1 MKSLSLLIKPASGNC
16 QLRCRYCFY
25 ENVSE
30 SRETSNYGL
39 MTLDTLDL
47 LVKKAIAET
56 TEQCS
61 FAFQGGEPTL
71 AGLDFYREL
80 IRLQEKYRAEFQK
93 ISLVI
98 HNAIQTNGMLLD
110 DDWCAFLA
118 QHKFLVGLSLDGD
131 KDIHDLNR
139 IDAQGKGTYTRAMKA
154 AKLLEKHQVEF
165 NILVV
170 VTRQLA
176 RRAKH
181 IYHTLVKNGFR
192 YLQFIPCID
201 DFGKEPGSSPFSLT
215 AERYGD
221 FLKTLF
227 DEWYKDFMA
236 GQYISI
242 RHFDNWIHMLQ
253 GQPPETCSMSG
264 RCTCY
269 GVVEADG
276 SVYPC
281 DFYVLDPWKLG
292 TVQENTFEEML
303 TCQLAEDFLQ
313 ASWPVASKCQA
324 CKYYPICR
332 GGCRR
337 DREPLLAGEGQ
348 EASLNIYCDAYLAF
362 FDHALGQ
369 MQQIARMTTRR

>member
-39 MTLDTLDL
+39 MSLDTLDL

-56 TEQCS
+56 TESCT

-80 IRLQEKYRAEFQK
+80 IRLQEKFRAEYQK
-93 ISLVI
+93 KSLVI

-110 DDWCAFLA
+110 DDWCAFFA
-118 QHKFLVGLSLDGD
+118 QNKFLVGLSLDGD

-139 IDAQGKGTYTRAMKA
+139 IDAQGKGTYSRVMKA
-154 AKLLEKHQVEF
+154 ARLLEKHKVEF

-170 VTRQLA
+170 VTSQLA

-181 IYHTLVKNGFR
+181 VYHSLVKNGFR

-201 DFGKEPGSSPFSLT
+201 DFGLEPGSSPFSLT
-215 AERYGD
+215 AERYGE

-236 GQYISI
+236 GQYISV
-242 RHFDNWIHMLQ
+242 RHFDNWVHMLQ
-253 GQPPETCSMSG
+253 GQSPETCSMSG

-292 TVQENTFEEML
+292 TVQENSFEEML
-303 TCQLAEDFLQ
+303 TCQLAQDFVA
-313 ASWPVASKCQA
+313 ASWPVAPKCQV
-324 CKYYPICR
+324 CKYYTICR

-362 FDHALGQ
+362 FDHALGR
-369 MQQIARMTTRR
+369 MQQIARMTQR

>member
-1 MKSLSLLIKPASGNC
+1 
-16 QLRCRYCFY
+16 
-25 ENVSE
+25 
-30 SRETSNYGL
+30 
-39 MTLDTLDL
+39 
-47 LVKKAIAET
+47 
-56 TEQCS
+56 
-61 FAFQGGEPTL
+61 
-71 AGLDFYREL
+71 
-80 IRLQEKYRAEFQK
+80 
-93 ISLVI
+93 
-98 HNAIQTNGMLLD
+98 
-110 DDWCAFLA
+110 
-118 QHKFLVGLSLDGD
+118 
-131 KDIHDLNR
+131 
-139 IDAQGKGTYTRAMKA
+139 
-154 AKLLEKHQVEF
+154 
-165 NILVV
+165 
-170 VTRQLA
+170 
-176 RRAKH
+176 
-181 IYHTLVKNGFR
+181 
-192 YLQFIPCID
+192 
-201 DFGKEPGSSPFSLT
+201 
-215 AERYGD
+215 
-221 FLKTLF
+221 
-227 DEWYKDFMA
+227 
-236 GQYISI
+236 
-242 RHFDNWIHMLQ
+242 MLQ

-313 ASWPVASKCQA
+313 ASWPGASKCQA

>member
-56 TEQCS
+56 TDHCT

-71 AGLDFYREL
+71 VGLDFYRDL
-80 IRLQEKYRAEFQK
+80 IRLQEKYRTEFQK

-176 RRAKH
+176 RRANH

>member
-56 TEQCS
+56 TDHCT

-71 AGLDFYREL
+71 VGLDFYRDL
-80 IRLQEKYRAEFQK
+80 IRLQEKYRTEFQK

>member
-25 ENVSE
+25 ENVTE
-30 SRETSNYGL
+30 SRQTANYGVMKDEML
-39 MTLDTLDL
+39 ET
-47 LVKKAIAET
+47 LVKNAIAET
-56 TEQCS
+56 TDQCS

-71 AGLDFYREL
+71 VGLDFYRDL
-80 IRLQEKYRAEFQK
+80 IRLQEKYRAEHQK
-93 ISLVI
+93 KSLVI

-110 DDWCAFLA
+110 DDWCDFFARN
-118 QHKFLVGLSLDGD
+118 KFLVGLSLDGD

-139 IDAQGKGTYTRAMKA
+139 FDAAGKGTYNRVIKA
-154 AKLLEKHQVEF
+154 ARLLEKHKVEF

-170 VTRQLA
+170 VTRELA

-181 IYHTLVKNGFR
+181 VYHALVNNGFR

-201 DFGKEPGSSPFSLT
+201 DFGQEPGSSPYSLT
-215 AERYGD
+215 AERYGE
-221 FLKTLF
+221 FLKNLF

-236 GQYISI
+236 GRYISI

-269 GVVEADG
+269 GVIEADG

-281 DFYVLDPWKLG
+281 DFYVLDEWRLG
-292 TVQENTFEEML
+292 SIQDSSFADLL
-303 TCQLAEDFLQ
+303 TGQLAQKFVQ
-313 ASWPVASKCQA
+313 ASWPIAPKCQT
-324 CKYYPICR
+324 CQYYPICR

-337 DREPLLAGEGQ
+337 DREPLQMGEEQ
-348 EASLNIYCDAYLAF
+348 DSSLNVYCDGYLAF
-362 FDHALGQ
+362 FGHALGR
-369 MQQIARMTTRR
+369 MQQIARMTQRS

>member
-56 TEQCS
+56 TDHCT

-71 AGLDFYREL
+71 VGLDFYRDL
-80 IRLQEKYRAEFQK
+80 IRLQEKYRTEFQK

-98 HNAIQTNGMLLD
+98 RNAIQTNGMLLD

-242 RHFDNWIHMLQ
+242 RHFDNWVHMLL

>member
-1 MKSLSLLIKPASGNC
+1 MKSLNLLIKPASGNC

>member
-56 TEQCS
+56 TDHCT

-71 AGLDFYREL
+71 VGLDFYRDL
-80 IRLQEKYRAEFQK
+80 IRLQEKYRTEFQK

-337 DREPLLAGEGQ
+337 DREPLLAAEGQ

>member
-30 SRETSNYGL
+30 SRETSYYGL

-56 TEQCS
+56 TDHCT

>member
-71 AGLDFYREL
+71 VGLDFYRDL

>member
-56 TEQCS
+56 TDHCT

-71 AGLDFYREL
+71 VGLDFYRDL
-80 IRLQEKYRAEFQK
+80 IRLQEKYRTEFQK

-369 MQQIARMTTRR
+369 MQQIARMTQR

>member
-1 MKSLSLLIKPASGNC
+1 M
-16 QLRCRYCFY
+16 
-25 ENVSE
+25 
-30 SRETSNYGL
+30 
-39 MTLDTLDL
+39 
-47 LVKKAIAET
+47 
-56 TEQCS
+56 
-61 FAFQGGEPTL
+61 
-71 AGLDFYREL
+71 
-80 IRLQEKYRAEFQK
+80 IRLQEKYRTEFQK

-242 RHFDNWIHMLQ
+242 RHFDNWVHMLQ